1 MINLKTSLFKKD
13 SKSKIRYLTISTEN
27 DIIVQ
32 ESGLLNTDSPVIHR
46 KAAKGKN
53 IGKSNETTAVDQ
65 AMIEFKSIVASKIKE
80 GYSTTIEE
88 AKIKVIILPML
99 AKSYKDEKSKIDW
112 NKDVY
117 TQQKYDG
124 MRCLMV
130 ISNGEITLLSR
141 DGRNIMDSSNN
152 SMKHI
157 ITEFSKIKE
166 DVILDGE
173 LYINPDYSFQETM
186 KAIKSKN
193 KNNSLVNYYIY
204 DCVLDKPFIDRIT
217 YAENLVFKYLGE
229 TLETAFISRPLK
241 TDNTLAW
248 HKEFIKDGY
257 EGSMIRHSDVGYE
270 LNKRSSSLLKYKD
283 FLDTDAII
291 IDIIPADQRPEWGVP
306 VLKYADTS
314 LTQDTFK
321 AGLKFSHKDRED
333 LLTNKHLY
341 IGKTANIRF
350 FEYTDSGVPRFPVM
364 IGIHEDR

>member
-65 AMIEFKSIVASKIKE
+65 AMIEFKSIVASKLKE
-80 GYSTTIEE
+80 GYSTSIEE
-88 AKIKVIILPML
+88 AKTKVIILPML

-112 NKDVY
+112 NNCYCSAKL
-117 TQQKYDG
+117 DG
-124 MRCLMV
+124 QRAIGVEGKL
-130 ISNGEITLLSR
+130 ISR
-141 DGRNIMDSSNN
+141 DGVE
-152 SMKHI
+152 I
-157 ITEFSKIKE
+157 ITLDHITKDLIP
-166 DVILDGE
+166 DYTIDGE
-173 LYINPDYSFQETM
+173 LYIHGETFQENM
-186 KAIKSKN
+186 KAIKKYREGITEKVKYNLYDIVIDKPYSERYEILKELVKDKPN
-193 KNNSLVNYYIY
+193 FSLVEAF
-204 DCVLDKPFIDRIT
+204 KIT
-217 YAENLVFKYLGE
+217 SEAEL
-229 TLETAFISRPLK
+229 LEY
-241 TDNTLAW
+241 
-248 HKEFIKDGY
+248 HKKFLSEGY
-257 EGSMIRHSDVGYE
+257 EGTMIRWGNSSYE

-314 LTQDTFK
+314 LVQDTFK

-333 LLTNKHLY
+333 LLKNKHLY